1 MSIVFFH
8 GITHVWPSL
17 LENTP
22 IFTYY
27 TYEFFGNWKMEMFYL
42 FFSTS
47 LLESS
52 VKRTFPTLTLVTV
65 MVWIGNVFTG
75 SCVVLNTWS
84 PTGIIV
90 WRGGGNFRR
99 WGLRTWKHLP
109 WRGPPPPSHDA
120 SSPRIHFLLLML
132 PHHRSR
138 ATDPRAVDWI
148 LWNPEIRYR
157 ILPAGCFPQ
166 AFCHRDE
173 AVANLWYCY

>member
-8 GITHVWPSL
+8 GITRVWPSL

-52 VKRTFPTLTLVTV
+52 VKRTFPAPTLVTV
-65 MVWIGNVFTG
+65 MVWIGSVFTG
-75 SCVVLNTWS
+75 SCVVLNTCS
-84 PTGIIV
+84 PTGIII

-99 WGLRTWKHLP
+99 WGLRTWKHFP
-109 WRGPPPPSHDA
+109 WRGPLP
-120 SSPRIHFLLLML
+120 LLMML
-132 PHHRSR
+132 PHHGSTSSFLCCLT
-138 ATDPRAVDWI
+138 TDPDQQTQG
-148 LWNPEIRYR
+148 LWTEFSETLR
-157 ILPAGCFPQ
+157 
-166 AFCHRDE
+166 
-173 AVANLWYCY
+173 